1 MVYRRRRILLSELE
15 RQCGIALMAYDDA
28 AAALQKHNADRF
40 WSALQ
45 ALTAAAGNLEGMLW
59 PVPNAAIG
67 WASELREAL
76 GLKDDSP
83 LHHPGLAA
91 SRNISSALEDWQAG
105 HPDRSWRASNFGPG
119 GFTSA
124 SPADCVRYFDRELRC
139 LSSAATVSSCR
150 CSSERSPNSAIARG
164 WRSSTCGSWFEGAIE

>member
-40 WSALQ
+40 WYALQ
-45 ALTAAAGNLEGMLW
+45 GLTAAAGHLEGMLW
-59 PVPNAAIG
+59 PVPNAATG

-91 SRNISSALEDWQAG
+91 SRNIVSALEEWQAG
-105 HPDRSWRASNFGPG
+105 HPDRSWRASNFGAG
-119 GFTSA
+119 GFTTAGPS
-124 SPADCVRYFDRELRC
+124 DCVRYFDRE
-139 LSSAATVSSCR
+139 
-150 CSSERSPNSAIARG
+150 RSLYIFCGYTFELPVLLGAIAELGHRA
-164 WRSSTCGSWFEGAIE
+164 RLEIEHLRELV

>member
-40 WSALQ
+40 WYALQ
-45 ALTAAAGNLEGMLW
+45 GLTAAAGHLEGILW

-76 GLKDDSP
+76 GLQ
-83 LHHPGLAA
+83 GRLA
-91 SRNISSALEDWQAG
+91 
-105 HPDRSWRASNFGPG
+105 
-119 GFTSA
+119 SA
-124 SPADCVRYFDRELRC
+124 SPWAGGLQEHRRRPGGLAGRTSRQELEGFEFRARRLYDRPPGRLYPVLR
-139 LSSAATVSSCR
+139 
-150 CSSERSPNSAIARG
+150 P
-164 WRSSTCGSWFEGAIE
+164 